1 MIYFYLALNEP
12 EEKDKL
18 LRSLG
23 PVSKVLLLSNHGAI
37 CCGETVEEA
46 FYAVTHIVA
55 ACEAQLKLLP
65 VGLDNLVVIPEETRK
80 AIYDA
85 SRKPPE
91 GVASSA
97 VSADNKERSQVGNFC
112 KKVGSCFEGIH
123 FYLRRLTVLLTFLS
137 FKRVCTTT
145 KLDPALLAIKSRGY
159 IATVVQI

>member
-1 MIYFYLALNEP
+1 MLFSICQLMFFLGLNEP

-46 FYAVTHIVA
+46 FFAVTHIVA

-65 VGLDNLVVIPEETRK
+65 VGLDNLIIIPEETRK

-91 GVASSA
+91 GLTLHAVA
-97 VSADNKERSQVGNFC
+97 ADNKERPQVILNFI
-112 KKVGSCFEGIH
+112 K
-123 FYLRRLTVLLTFLS
+123 LLL
-137 FKRVCTTT
+137 VCHETLYYVSDT
-145 KLDPALLAIKSRGY
+145 
-159 IATVVQI
+159 